1 MGVLTVGLLTG
12 NYCIIKYKLFI
23 DCISV
28 THLYSLLYWAKL
40 GFDKSLEYCVS
51 VRRDCKVKTTALDL
65 QQKLKPFVHSSQ
77 EQIAMRSFL
86 EFIAL
91 SCGSDVRYISVIS
104 SVFCRFIFKIDTA
117 SCGTVLPPSKISSSC
132 RSD

>member
-1 MGVLTVGLLTG
+1 MKPFQGFDGETSPANQTHGKAFFFCYRNKWSSSGPDNFGLNKPVGVLTVGLLTG

-51 VRRDCKVKTTALDL
+51 VRRDCKV
-65 QQKLKPFVHSSQ
+65 
-77 EQIAMRSFL
+77 
-86 EFIAL
+86 
-91 SCGSDVRYISVIS
+91 
-104 SVFCRFIFKIDTA
+104 
-117 SCGTVLPPSKISSSC
+117 
-132 RSD
+132 